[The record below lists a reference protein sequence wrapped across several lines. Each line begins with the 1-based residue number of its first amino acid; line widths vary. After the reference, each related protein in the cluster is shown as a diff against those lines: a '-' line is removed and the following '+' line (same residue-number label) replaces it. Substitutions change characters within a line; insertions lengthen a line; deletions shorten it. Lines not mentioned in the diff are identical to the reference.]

1 MRSRYL
7 IMILV
12 LIMVYHPRDNLSDS
26 GLGRATGEWIMNRVK
41 DRCRHPNQDY
51 ESCSGTG
58 SWFRGGDRL
67 RQERIKGWAFR
78 GRLTSEG
85 FRGRVGYM
93 DEEGVEEVEGAKGR

>member
-41 DRCRHPNQDY
+41 DRCRHPNQDH

-58 SWFRGGDRL
+58 SWFRGGDL
-67 RQERIKGWAFR
+67 PDQGWIIGWASK